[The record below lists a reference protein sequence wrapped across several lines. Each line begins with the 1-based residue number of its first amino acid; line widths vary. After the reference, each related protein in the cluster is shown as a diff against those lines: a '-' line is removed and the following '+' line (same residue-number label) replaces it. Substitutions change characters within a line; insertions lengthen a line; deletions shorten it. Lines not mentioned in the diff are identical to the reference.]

1 MQTLADSAAKA
12 GQRRRSPLRAVG
24 VTVVCLLMVAAV
36 GWYWQR
42 GGFERGHSQEPAIEP
57 HRAAD
62 EPARVVVQTAARDA
76 MGLHTSAVEAAGN
89 PPPLRLVGS
98 LFVDTDRL
106 IHVRSR
112 FEGEI
117 VAIATNESPPAV
129 PDRAPIHTP
138 EQTPHRALPVGQL
151 EAGLGAARRA
161 LRFGDRVVRNQV
173 LAVIWSKEVGEK
185 KSDLIE
191 AYSRL
196 AASTIVLERLRTIG
210 ASAVAQRTIL
220 DAERALESD
229 VIAVDRLERTL
240 RSWHVGEQE
249 IEEVRAAAKHLRESG
264 GSRDNI
270 TEERRWAE
278 IDVRS
283 PIDGIIVEKNVAAG
297 DIADPSDV
305 LFKIADLSRLGVLAQ
320 VYEEDLPK
328 IAALA
333 PEDRRWLV
341 RLKANPEA
349 PPIVGTFELIGNI
362 VDPRQHA
369 AAIVGW
375 IDNADGRLLIG
386 QFITAEIQLPAPAD
400 EVMVPASACLERGAA
415 TAIFV
420 TEQADSDRFERRQV
434 ALSRRV
440 GDRVFV
446 RSHPTPTETKTG
458 CGSLAVGEWVVDDGA
473 VELEGAWAAQQGA
486 NPPASEDRRA
496 ADKRANT
503 AAPPQHH

>member
-1 MQTLADSAAKA
+1 
-12 GQRRRSPLRAVG
+12 LRTAVI
-24 VTVVCLLMVAAV
+24 TVVCVLVVAAV
-36 GWYWQR
+36 GWYWQH
-42 GGFERGHSQEPAIEP
+42 GGFERARQPEPAIVLQDS
-57 HRAAD
+57 AN
-62 EPARVVVQTAARDA
+62 EPARLVVATAARDA
-76 MGLHTSAVEAAGN
+76 MGLHTSAVEAACN
-89 PPPLRLVGS
+89 PPPLRLIGS

-112 FEGEI
+112 FDGEI
-117 VAIATNESPPAV
+117 ISIAANECACTAPDAPPPHAPAQIAAPSPTAI
-129 PDRAPIHTP
+129 
-138 EQTPHRALPVGQL
+138 PHDTRLNDG
-151 EAGLGAARRA
+151 RRP
-161 LRFGDRVVRNQV
+161 LRFGDRVKRNQV

-185 KSDLIE
+185 KSDLID

-196 AASTIVLERLRTIG
+196 AASTISLERLRTIG
-210 ASAVAQRTIL
+210 ASAVAERSVRE
-220 DAERALESD
+220 AERARDAD

-328 IAALA
+328 IASLA

-375 IDNADGRLLIG
+375 IDNTDGRLLIG
-386 QFITAEIQLPAPAD
+386 QFITAEIQLPAPA
-400 EVMVPASACLERGAA
+400 GAA

-420 TEQADSDRFERRQV
+420 TGNADGDRFERRQV
-434 ALSRRV
+434 ALSRRA

-446 RSHPTPTETKTG
+446 RCHPTPAESEAG
-458 CGSLAVGEWVVDDGA
+458 CVSLAVGEWVVDDGA
-473 VELEGAWAAQQGA
+473 VELEGAWSEQQGPTGPVTA
-486 NPPASEDRRA
+486 NPHAVG
-496 ADKRANT
+496 KQANVT
-503 AAPPQHH
+503 APSPHN

>member
-1 MQTLADSAAKA
+1 MAAA
-12 GQRRRSPLRAVG
+12 EAARL
-24 VTVVCLLMVAAV
+24 VVP
-36 GWYWQR
+36 
-42 GGFERGHSQEPAIEP
+42 S
-57 HRAAD
+57 
-62 EPARVVVQTAARDA
+62 AARDA
-76 MGLHTSAVEAAGN
+76 MGLRTSAVEAAGN

-98 LFVDTDRL
+98 LFVDSDRL

-112 FEGEI
+112 FDGEI
-117 VAIATNESPPAV
+117 VAIATNDNPPAAQD
-129 PDRAPIHTP
+129 PSGQHAR
-138 EQTPHRALPVGQL
+138 EQSMHRTLPAGQL
-151 EAGLGAARRA
+151 EAGRGDGRRA

-185 KSDLIE
+185 KSDLID

-196 AASTIVLERLRTIG
+196 AASTVSLERLRTIG
-210 ASAVAQRTIL
+210 ASAVAERTVRE
-220 DAERALESD
+220 AERTHESD

-249 IEEVRAAAKHLRESG
+249 IEEVRAAAKQLRETG

-341 RLKANPEA
+341 RLKANPAA
-349 PPIVGTFELIGNI
+349 PPIEGTFELIGNI

-375 IDNADGRLLIG
+375 INNADGRLLIG
-386 QFITAEIQLPAPAD
+386 QFITAEIQLPAPTG
-400 EVMVPASACLERGAA
+400 EVMVPASACLERGAV

-420 TEQADSDRFERRQV
+420 TERADSDQFERRQV
-434 ALSRRV
+434 ALSRRA
-440 GDRVFV
+440 GDRVFI
-446 RSHPTPTETKTG
+446 RSQPTASEAEAG
-458 CGSLAVGEWVVDDGA
+458 CVPLAVGEWVVDDGA
-473 VELEGAWAAQQGA
+473 VELEGAWAEQQGPAVPATA
-486 NPPASEDRRA
+486 NQHAAHKHASA
-496 ADKRANT
+496 T
-503 AAPPQHH
+503 APSQHH